1 MPKHPLI
8 LNPNYK
14 VMKKNRKWLT
24 PFYFFSPGRVRPL
37 WSRLVFLLAVW
48 VMIPSLAWAQQQ
60 KVSINVKGVDV
71 QVVFRQ
77 IKEQTKLNFVYD
89 PDQLSGLSS
98 VSLEVKGGT
107 VEEVLKKLFKDTPF
121 EYRFEM
127 QSIIIR
133 KAAEKRTGEGKK
145 IQGVVTDKAGNAL
158 PGVTVLIEGTTLGC
172 STDVDGHFILVVPG
186 TVKDV
191 AIEFRFIGMNSH
203 RVKLA
208 DIKDNT
214 ILEGKKDLKVVL
226 TEASH
231 QLQDVVVTGIF
242 NKSKESYTGAVTT
255 ISSKELKM
263 FRGQNMLA
271 TLKNIDPAF
280 NVLQSNEFGS
290 DPNRL
295 PEVNIRGNSSLP
307 TNLDQLNEETSQ
319 QLNAPLVIMD
329 GFEISLQKLLDF
341 NDDEIENISILK
353 DASATAI
360 YGSRGAN
367 GVIVLTTKAPKPG
380 QLKLFVSG
388 GLNIEMPDLS
398 SYDLLNA
405 GEKLELERMVGLY
418 EDKDPIKDRKLKQK
432 YYEKQA
438 EVARGVDTDWL
449 GLPLRVGVG
458 QQYNLRMDGGS
469 EAFRWGLTL
478 GNNMLAGVMKGSG
491 RNAFNGSITLSYTYD
506 KLLFRNSLMV
516 SFTKGTESK
525 YGAFSEYANKNP
537 YLRTKDENGEYI
549 RSYGQS
555 GVTFQAILNPL
566 YNAQLDSK
574 NESRGHS
581 LTNNFSIDWSIME
594 ELTLRGQIGLSRDE
608 STQDNYKPA
617 GHTDFEGYQEAGKF
631 YKRGSYSYGTGRD
644 IKIDGN
650 LTLSYS
656 KTFAEKHQIY
666 AGFNYSISQNQGHEY
681 SFIAEGFPNE
691 RLDFFASGIQYQE
704 GSKPSGNESTSR
716 RVSFTGNVN
725 YSYGNRYY
733 ADFSYSMDGS
743 SQFGKDKKF
752 APFWSVGAGWN
763 VHNEKF
769 LADHNVVDNLKIRAS
784 YGETGSQQFSPY
796 QALETYKYYSDK
808 RYLMWT
814 GAELQGI
821 ANPGLKWQI
830 TDQLNVGFDLGL
842 LNNRISASLDV
853 YSKNTSNL
861 LSNMDLPLAHGFNSY
876 AANVGEVKN
885 SGFEASLSGYL
896 LRDTERE
903 MIWSLTGKIS
913 HDKTEISKLSE
924 AIKAQNESYKE
935 RETSQ
940 LLYEGYSQNAIWAV
954 PSLGIDP
961 SSGKE
966 LFLDENGNVTKQW
979 LSGAKRYF
987 GESEPKYR
995 GNISTYFSLGNFSL
1009 NLSFAYRFGGQQYN
1023 TTLIEKVE
1031 VSNSYIESYN
1041 VDRRVLEERWQ
1052 KPGDVKFFKRY
1063 GDGGTKMT
1071 SRFVMDDNT
1080 FEFQSANLQYRWDA
1094 GYLKKN
1100 LGVENINFSLNMSDI
1115 FYISSIKRERGTAY
1129 PFARTLSF
1137 DVSLMF

>member
-1 MPKHPLI
+1 
-8 LNPNYK
+8 
-14 VMKKNRKWLT
+14 MKKNRKWLT
-24 PFYFFSPGRVRPL
+24 CPHFFLSGKVRRL
-37 WSRLVFLLAVW
+37 WNRLVLILVAW
-48 VMIPSLAWAQQQ
+48 IMMPSLAWAQHQ
-60 KVSINVKGVDV
+60 KVSIDVKGVDV
-71 QVVFRQ
+71 QVVLRQ

-89 PDQLSGLSS
+89 PDQLSGLSN
-98 VSLEVKGGT
+98 VSLNVQEKT
-107 VEEVLKKLFKDTPF
+107 VDEVLGKLFKDTPF

-133 KAAEKRTGEGKK
+133 KAAKKRPGENRK
-145 IQGVVTDKAGNAL
+145 IQGKVTDVAGNVL
-158 PGVTVLIEGTTLGC
+158 PGVTVLIAGTTMGC
-172 STDVDGHFILVVPG
+172 STDMDGHFILMIPDA
-186 TVKDV
+186 VKE
-191 AIEFRFIGMNSH
+191 ATIEFRFLGMNPH

-208 DIKDNT
+208 DLKDNA
-214 ILEGKKDLKVVL
+214 ILKGVKEMKVVL
-226 TEASH
+226 TESSQ

-280 NVLQSNEFGS
+280 NVLQNNEFGS

-307 TNLDQLNEETSQ
+307 TSLKQLNEETSQ

-341 NDDEIENISILK
+341 NDEEIETISILK

-367 GVIVLTTKAPKPG
+367 GVIVLTTKAPEAG

-388 GLNIEMPDLS
+388 GVNIEMPDLS

-405 GEKLELERMVGLY
+405 REKLELERMVGLY
-418 EDKDPIKDRKLKQK
+418 DNEDPIKDRKLKQE

-438 EVARGVDTDWL
+438 EVARGVDTYWL
-449 GLPLRVGVG
+449 GLPLRVEVG
-458 QQYNLRMDGGS
+458 QRYNLRMDGGS
-469 EAFRWGLTL
+469 EAFRWGLSL
-478 GNNMLAGVMKGSG
+478 GNNMVAGVMKGSG

-525 YGAFSEYANKNP
+525 YGAFSDYANKNP

-574 NESRGHS
+574 NENKGHT
-581 LTNNFSIDWSIME
+581 LTNNFSIDWSILE

-608 STQDNYKPA
+608 TTLDNYKPA
-617 GHTDFEGYQEAGKF
+617 DHTDFNGYQEAGKF
-631 YKRGSYSYGTGRD
+631 YKRGSYSYSTGQNVN
-644 IKIDGN
+644 IDGN

-656 KTFAEKHQIY
+656 KAFAEKHQVY
-666 AGFNYSISQNQGHEY
+666 AGLNYSISQQRGHNY
-681 SFIAEGFPNE
+681 SFVAEGFPNE

-704 GSKPSGNESTSR
+704 GSKPAGSESTSR
-716 RVSFTGNVN
+716 RVSFTGNAN
-725 YSYGNRYY
+725 YSYDNRYY

-752 APFWSVGAGWN
+752 APFWSVGIGWN
-763 VHNEKF
+763 MHHEKF
-769 LADHNVVDNLKIRAS
+769 LAEHNVVNNLKIRAS
-784 YGETGSQQFSPY
+784 YGETGSQQFTPY

-808 RYLMWT
+808 RYLTWT

-821 ANPGLKWQI
+821 ANSDLKWQI
-830 TDQLNVGFDLGL
+830 TDQLNVGFDLSL

-853 YSKNTSNL
+853 YSKKTSNL
-861 LSNMDLPLAHGFNSY
+861 LSNMDLPLAHGFNTY

-885 SGFEASLSGYL
+885 KGFEASLSGYL
-896 LRDTERE
+896 IRNTEHG
-903 MIWSLTGKIS
+903 MIWSVTGKIS
-913 HDKTEISKLSE
+913 HDKTEITELSE
-924 AIKAQNESYKE
+924 AIKAQNETYRD

-961 SSGKE
+961 SSGDE

-979 LSGAKRYF
+979 LSSAKRYF

-995 GNISTYFSLGNFSL
+995 GNISTYFSFGNFSV

-1031 VSNSYIESYN
+1031 VSDSYIESYN

-1052 KPGDVKFFKRY
+1052 KPGDVKFFKGY
-1063 GDGGTKMT
+1063 GKGSTQMT

-1094 GYLKKN
+1094 AYLKKS
-1100 LGVENINFSLNMSDI
+1100 LGVENINLSVNMSDI

-1129 PFARTLSF
+1129 PFARALSF